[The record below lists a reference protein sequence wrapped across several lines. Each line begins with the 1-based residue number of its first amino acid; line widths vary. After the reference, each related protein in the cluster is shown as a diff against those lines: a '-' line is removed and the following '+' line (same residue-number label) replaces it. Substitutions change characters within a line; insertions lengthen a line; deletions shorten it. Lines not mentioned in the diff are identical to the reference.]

1 MNRIRSRLAFVG
13 IALAVIALWRDD
25 RRITWA
31 SIAVLGVALALRFF
45 TPRTRPTPPAE

>member
-1 MNRIRSRLAFVG
+1 MSRLRTRVALVG

-31 SIAVLGVALALRFF
+31 SIAVLGIALAMRFLGSRG
-45 TPRTRPTPPAE
+45 RTTPPVD